1 MEPVTMGLSILKINT
16 YLKMVD
22 LMTKEKY
29 SNILVKILTGKILK
43 TLIPVEIL
51 LIYAVWKQL
60 DILEKEVKIC
70 LNMIDSA
77 LNKNP

>member
-1 MEPVTMGLSILKINT
+1 MKRVTIGLGLLTINK
-16 YLKMVD
+16 YLLMVD

-29 SNILVKILTGKILK
+29 SNILVNILTGKIFK

-51 LIYAVWKQL
+51 LIYTVWQQL